1 MRTILSAILAVAIL
15 GHNGAGDHI
24 HGGMG
29 SKTVVMTTTS
39 KGR

>member
-1 MRTILSAILAVAIL
+1 MRNAILMILTVAIL

-24 HGGMG
+24 HGGAG